1 MTRQNPLSWIVV
13 PLLGSFL
20 VVLAGC
26 DLPTESPSFRTE
38 TDVESPLVA
47 EKTYSFLGGPQ
58 SQFEPLVDTTTST
71 FDSLFTVGEDPKDIA
86 LEQRIDDFDIGT
98 LDGALD
104 EAGGTLSLDNSS
116 FSEDVFAL
124 DGDGNNTVNL
134 PDTVVYEPGTLTME
148 NNDKVAFADDDHY
161 VQLVDANVEMT
172 NVTIDPSSAV
182 FDTLAYTYPDVRR
195 PPYAVGDSLVVRFV
209 DNPCTSNPCDDGT
222 FEFDI
227 TNLDQG
233 FTINPDTV
241 QVYPDKPTLA
251 DQGTLDFGI
260 RAWLNENEEVSDDDT
275 LSVSGE
281 FSIQQFELRE
291 ISASEAK
298 PFTVNVTPDANGD
311 GNLDI
316 ADDDE
321 TQTAS
326 FDGFKGITNRVE
338 GLRIA
343 STSLDLSVDAENI
356 ASTDAE
362 LYAALL
368 GTSETDRVYLAGTDD
383 GTSVSSPVPY
393 DDTFVDGGS
402 AIDLS
407 NLIQFQLNLED
418 AVLGELAQRT
428 IQIDEQ
434 NSTVSDFI
442 NTLPTQIRLAG
453 QAHMNSDAGDLA
465 LRKPLFLDAGFLLS
479 LPLRIEGSFTVRDT
493 MAADFSGLQDLTD
506 PDQTLNL
513 SKAELLIDYRN
524 ELPLGADV
532 EMTILDAQDAPVATL
547 PRNDQAR
554 LEPAPKDSDGA
565 ASGPRTGTL
574 AFSLGESQDE
584 LRALSEGQNILLRL
598 TVIQADTQTAARMRA
613 DDTLRLSLRTDIES
627 SVGVGD

>member
-1 MTRQNPLSWIVV
+1 MTRQTPLSWIVG
-13 PLLGSFL
+13 PILGSFL

-58 SQFEPLVDTTTST
+58 SQFEPLVDTTTSV

-104 EAGGTLSLDNSS
+104 EAGGTLGLNNSS
-116 FSEDVFAL
+116 FSEDLFPFSS
-124 DGDGNNTVNL
+124 GNL
-134 PDTVVYEPGTLTME
+134 PDIVVYTQGTLTME
-148 NNDKVAFADDDHY
+148 QNDKVAFADDDHY

-172 NVTIDPSSAV
+172 NTTIDPSHELV
-182 FDTLAYTYPDVRR
+182 DTLDYTYPDVRL
-195 PPYAVGDSLVVRFV
+195 PPFQVGDSLVVRFIN
-209 DNPCTSNPCDDGT
+209 DPSCASTPCEKDGT
-222 FEFDI
+222 FEFDKQ
-227 TNLDQG
+227 NLDQG

-241 QVYPDKPTLA
+241 QVYPNKPKLR
-251 DQGTLDFGI
+251 DQATIDFGI
-260 RAWLNENEEVSDDDT
+260 RAWLNEDETVSDDDT

-291 ISASEAK
+291 LSVSDAK

-343 STSLDLSVDAENI
+343 STRLDLSVDAENI

-407 NLIQFQLNLED
+407 NLIRFKLDLED
-418 AVLGELAQRT
+418 AVLGQPAQRS

-442 NTLPTQIRLAG
+442 NALPTQIRLAG

-554 LEPAPKDSDGA
+554 LEPAPKDADGA

-574 AFSLGESQDE
+574 SFSLGESQDE

-598 TVIQADTQTAARMRA
+598 TVIQDDTETAARMRA
-613 DDTLRLSLRTDIES
+613 DDTLRLSLRTDVES
-627 SVGVGD
+627 TVGVGN

>member
-1 MTRQNPLSWIVV
+1 MTRKNPLPWIVG
-13 PLLGSFL
+13 PILGSCL
-20 VVLAGC
+20 VLLAGC
-26 DLPTESPSFRTE
+26 DLPTESPSFRTK

-47 EKTYSFLGGPQ
+47 ENTYSFLGGPQ

-71 FDSLFTVGEDPKDIA
+71 FDSLFTVGEDPKDVA
-86 LEQRIDDFDIGT
+86 LEQRIDDFAIGT

-104 EAGGTLSLDNSS
+104 EAAGTLSLENSS
-116 FSEDVFAL
+116 FKEDL
-124 DGDGNNTVNL
+124 HSLGGDGSGTAEL
-134 PDTVVYEPGTLTME
+134 PNIVVYEKGTLTMADNE
-148 NNDKVAFADDDHY
+148 SVAFAEDEHY
-161 VQLVDANVEMT
+161 VRVTDASVEMT
-172 NVTIDPSSAV
+172 SATIEPTHEV
-182 FDTLAYTYPDVRR
+182 FDTLDYTYPDVRR
-195 PPYAVGDSLVVRFV
+195 PPYQDEDSLVVRFV
-209 DNPCTSNPCDDGT
+209 RDPCSSNPCDDGT
-222 FEFDI
+222 FEFQKA
-227 TNLDQG
+227 NLDQG

-241 QVYPDKPTLA
+241 QVYPNKNTLA
-251 DQGTLDFGI
+251 DQGTIDFGI
-260 RAWLNENEEVSDDDT
+260 RARLNEGHEVSDDET
-275 LSVSGE
+275 LSVSGAM
-281 FSIQQFELRE
+281 SIEQFQLLEV
-291 ISASEAK
+291 SASEAK
-298 PFTVNVTPDANGD
+298 PFTVNVTSDANGD

-343 STSLDLSVDAENI
+343 STTLDLSIDAENI

-368 GTSETDRVYLAGTDD
+368 GTSETDRVYLAGTGD

-393 DDTFVDGGS
+393 DNTFVDGGS

-407 NLIQFQLNLED
+407 NLIQFKLDLED
-418 AVLGELAQRT
+418 AVLGQPAQRT

-442 NTLPTQIRLAG
+442 NALPTQIRLAG
-453 QAHMNSDAGDLA
+453 QAHMNSDAGDLR

-479 LPLRIEGSFTVRDT
+479 LPLQIEGSFTVRDT
-493 MAADFSGLQDLTD
+493 MTADFSGLRDLTD
-506 PDQTLNL
+506 PDQTLNI
-513 SKAELLIDYRN
+513 SKAEFLIDYVN

-554 LEPAPKDSDGA
+554 LEPAPKDADGA
-565 ASGPRTGTL
+565 AAGAKQGTL
-574 AFSLGESQDE
+574 TFNLGESEDE
-584 LRALSEGQNILLRL
+584 LRALANGQKILLRL
-598 TVIQADTQTAARMRA
+598 TVIQDDDQTAARMRA

-627 SVGVGD
+627 SVRVGN